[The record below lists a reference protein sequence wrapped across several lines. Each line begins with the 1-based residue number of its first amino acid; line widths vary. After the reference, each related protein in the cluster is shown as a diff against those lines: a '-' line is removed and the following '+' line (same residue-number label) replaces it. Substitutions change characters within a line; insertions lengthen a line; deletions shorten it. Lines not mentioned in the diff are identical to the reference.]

1 MLNGEAV
8 GKRSREL
15 ARALLES
22 NGTDDQRVAVAYQRT
37 LGRAPTA
44 EEAREALDYLESYRN
59 KSLAAAQA
67 KGAVTT
73 PALDA
78 WQSFCRVLLS
88 SNEFIYVD

>member
-1 MLNGEAV
+1 M
-8 GKRSREL
+8 
-15 ARALLES
+15 S
-22 NGTDDQRVAVAYQRT
+22 NDDQRVALAYQRT

-44 EEAREALDYLESYRN
+44 EEVRESLGYVESYKS

-67 KGAVTT
+67 SGAVTM
-73 PALDA
+73 PNLDA